1 MSRCYYLKTENFV
14 QLDAVLGLTQML
26 IKDEY
31 TVKVKEFDGPEGE
44 GGCYYIE
51 GVAARGILV
60 YHEDDSIVV
69 EIQALCNYADYTI
82 AEVLLDILGN
92 IFRQEIIDDDGKV
105 IVVDKYFTKEKIQE
119 LREADALAA
128 LSDLK
133 ELEED
138 NVQIQGIVRKVYFGE
153 RLTGE
158 LLKYEDNPKRLLS
171 LFDCIIDGVQ
181 YKLPDYQLPEEFLI
195 RREGSSDKR
204 DMRKVRK
211 MRKGTP
217 YILQDYD
224 YLFVIDDEQDKVFAI
239 DFYDLNDMTPDIYEI
254 NQEFMLTDDFTIV
267 FPKLE
272 GEDWQK
278 FIDLV
283 KERPDHQVLMS
294 MEVVPQDESNFYQ
307 SWAPNAQAKKPC
319 MI

>member
-92 IFRQEIIDDDGKV
+92 IFRQEIINDDGKV
-105 IVVDKYFTKEKIQE
+105 IVADKYFTKEKIQE

-171 LFDCIIDGVQ
+171 LFDFII
-181 YKLPDYQLPEEFLI
+181 LL
-195 RREGSSDKR
+195 
-204 DMRKVRK
+204 
-211 MRKGTP
+211 
-217 YILQDYD
+217 
-224 YLFVIDDEQDKVFAI
+224 
-239 DFYDLNDMTPDIYEI
+239 
-254 NQEFMLTDDFTIV
+254 
-267 FPKLE
+267 
-272 GEDWQK
+272 W
-278 FIDLV
+278 
-283 KERPDHQVLMS
+283 
-294 MEVVPQDESNFYQ
+294 
-307 SWAPNAQAKKPC
+307 
-319 MI
+319 